1 MPHQGVICY
10 YKLFDSL
17 EKAIDAALFLSAK
30 GYVPGLFRGVEP
42 LDLNLMSFRNTKM
55 RMHANTLIHTLAWCE
70 NRKLSNT
77 SI

>member
-42 LDLNLMSFRNTKM
+42 LDLNFTSF
-55 RMHANTLIHTLAWCE
+55 
-70 NRKLSNT
+70 
-77 SI
+77 